1 MDDLMNYYKM
11 SLLNGLCEEYKSEWQ
26 GCHGDEEKL
35 MRLAL
40 RQQSIPHLVTYAVN
54 GRGVTKELLLS
65 RFKDYV
71 NGHVFNNCDCVDGY
85 TYSMFVDYPYDND
98 IRLEV
103 DVSVY
108 MWCRDTYVTVP
119 MTKCPL
125 LYVSNHS
132 DIHLSLDGYST
143 VIIYLFDD
151 SKVTIEESDE
161 LSKVNVYSYSEDTV
175 VEQGKH
181 CLGNVRVF
189 EKQLRL

>member
-1 MDDLMNYYKM
+1 
-11 SLLNGLCEEYKSEWQ
+11 
-26 GCHGDEEKL
+26 
-35 MRLAL
+35 
-40 RQQSIPHLVTYAVN
+40 
-54 GRGVTKELLLS
+54 
-65 RFKDYV
+65 
-71 NGHVFNNCDCVDGY
+71 
-85 TYSMFVDYPYDND
+85 
-98 IRLEV
+98 
-103 DVSVY
+103 
-108 MWCRDTYVTVP
+108 

-143 VIIYLFDD
+143 VIVYLFDD